1 MPDSFSGRTAASKSA
16 HRGSI
21 PLSGAILCQESPDWW
36 TDNKGRPTLE
46 DLQKENES
54 EDVQGGRGIA
64 AGAVGFQPTDAGST
78 PAVRSK
84 DLAGSTVHEVG
95 CVCGFCK
102 MGFTRP

>member
-21 PLSGAILCQESPDWW
+21 PLSGAILCQEDSDW
-36 TDNKGRPTLE
+36 
-46 DLQKENES
+46 
-54 EDVQGGRGIA
+54 EDVMSGRGIA
-64 AGAVGFQPTDAGST
+64 AGALAFQANDAGST

-84 DLAGSTVHEVG
+84 DLAGSTLHEVG